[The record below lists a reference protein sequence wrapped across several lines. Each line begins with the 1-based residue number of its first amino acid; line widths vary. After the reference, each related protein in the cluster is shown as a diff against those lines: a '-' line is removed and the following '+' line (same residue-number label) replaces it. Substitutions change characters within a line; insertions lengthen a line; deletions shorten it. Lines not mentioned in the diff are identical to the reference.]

1 MKKRIVIIIVL
12 ILMILITCLIINI
25 KNKTNIEES
34 DAIKFKNEYESLN
47 NTSIK
52 VNISEDNIIEYANYN
67 ETINLIKNETAII
80 YFGFSNCLWCR
91 NAIPV
96 LLDAAKELS
105 IEKIYYFNALS
116 IRDEKELDK
125 NGNIVVKK
133 EGTNEYKELVKLLY
147 DYLPVYKG
155 LNDDKIKRL
164 YFPTVLFVKE
174 GKIINLHTATVESQ
188 KDPNIKLSEEQYLEL
203 KNIYFDYIN
212 RTYDILCDE
221 TC

>member
-12 ILMILITCLIINI
+12 VLMILIACLIINI

-34 DAIKFKNEYESLN
+34 DAIKFKNEYERLN

-52 VNISEDNIIEYANYN
+52 VKISEDNIIEYANYN

-80 YFGFSNCLWCR
+80 YFGFPDCPWCR

-125 NGNIVVKK
+125 NGNKVVKK

-164 YFPTVLFVKE
+164 YFPTILFVKE

-203 KNIYFDYIN
+203 KNTYFDYIN
-212 RTYDILCDE
+212 ITYDILCDE